1 MKKYLMGGIAAVAI
15 CAAFTSCSKNNDIYD
30 QNAAQQQKQQAAIEK
45 KNADFTQSF
54 TNRYGTID
62 SNNDWGFDNIGK
74 AKTRSAVANRAN
86 AYSSSYDFSKFE
98 FPDNDKFL
106 TDKEIPGGVQSF
118 GDECK
123 AQGQTNQ
130 IAMGVFYVD
139 PSWTDQVKTWG
150 GYDNENQ
157 ETTGGTAYFKKGV
170 HDYSN
175 RLFYMASNSKI
186 YLLEGA
192 ELTIRAEDAANLQE
206 GSIIY
211 MAKDSKLITDG
222 ELKLNKGLRI
232 YNNGGYIESGSL
244 SLNEHYKNWSTGV
257 SREALLYNRGKIK
270 TGDLSVTKES
280 STIINEGNIEASSL
294 HTAGS
299 GHFENTGNVTI
310 SGNTLIDSNDNSWVN
325 NGTYHTK
332 NFTYVDGS
340 QNVINNCM
348 LTVDE
353 LFKIKLGDTNVNG
366 FKVDGGVETKNFE
379 AAGPAY
385 IRMTSNTVFKVTETA
400 KMNITKPTYGIYG
413 PESGNYAVFQA
424 KNIVWESKNNFCVS
438 YFGNLYVVAD
448 SHFEHSYLDG
458 TSDAAKANG
467 GVGEKPTYY
476 FDPATV
482 KMYVNGTDKPDYT
495 IAESPCNP
503 GFEGNKK
510 KIEYAVRII
519 CEDLGASDDFDFNDV
534 VFDALMKDGKTYIKV
549 LAAGGTLPLTV
560 AGKEVHQ
567 IFGVSTGTMVNTQP
581 NAHYA
586 NKTEAQEFVVDQVW
600 SSYKDIPVKVSTD
613 ANAMTEESMVTLKA
627 EKGAAPQKIAVD
639 TNFEW
644 CDERQQI
651 ETKYTNF
658 GEYVQKSGTRWQ

>member
-1 MKKYLMGGIAAVAI
+1 MKKYLMGGIAAIAL
-15 CAAFTSCSKNNDIYD
+15 CAAFTSCSKSNELFD
-30 QNAAQQQKQQAAIEK
+30 QNAAEQAKQQAVIEK

-62 SNNDWGFDNIGK
+62 SNNDWGFGNIGK
-74 AKTRSAVANRAN
+74 AATRAAVANRAN
-86 AYSSSYDFSKFE
+86 AYSPIYTFAVDATDDKFIADVPSGVKKYTEVAGQNQTGYATGTSYLDPTWTQEVNIWGSWDGSKTSGGILYIKG
-98 FPDNDKFL
+98 DNDF
-106 TDKEIPGGVQSF
+106 
-118 GDECK
+118 
-123 AQGQTNQ
+123 TNRK
-130 IAMGVFYVD
+130 FYVAPNTEIYLTEGAVLRLNAKNASD
-139 PSWTDQVKTWG
+139 LQGGCNFYIAKDAEIITENELVLNNGLHMYNHGTINAGKLQVNNTSVL
-150 GYDNENQ
+150 YNTSII
-157 ETTGGTAYFKKGV
+157 TTGELSTE
-170 HDYSN
+170 N
-175 RLFYMASNSKI
+175 NNS
-186 YLLEGA
+186 E
-192 ELTIRAEDAANLQE
+192 
-206 GSIIY
+206 
-211 MAKDSKLITDG
+211 
-222 ELKLNKGLRI
+222 
-232 YNNGGYIESGSL
+232 
-244 SLNEHYKNWSTGV
+244 
-257 SREALLYNRGKIK
+257 
-270 TGDLSVTKES
+270 
-280 STIINEGNIEASSL
+280 IINDGTITATRL

-299 GHFENTGNVTI
+299 SHFVNNNTVSI
-310 SGNTLIDSNDNSWVN
+310 SGNTDVDSNDNTWVN
-325 NGTYHTK
+325 NGQYTTN
-332 NFTYVDGS
+332 NFTYQATSGD
-340 QNVINNCM
+340 VINNCK
-348 LTVDE
+348 LTVNNK
-353 LFKIKLGDTNVNG
+353 FFIGLGDSEGN
-366 FKVDGGVETKNFE
+366 FKLDGSIITKDFE
-379 AAGPAY
+379 LHGPAN
-385 IRMTSNTVFKVTETA
+385 IRMTSNSVIKVSNEA
-400 KMNITKPTYGIYG
+400 KMAITKPNYGIYG
-413 PESGNYAVFQA
+413 PASGDYAVLEA

-458 TSDAAKANG
+458 DSDAAKANG
-467 GVGEKPTYY
+467 GVGNNPTYY
-476 FDPATV
+476 FDNNV

-495 IAESPCNP
+495 IAESECNP

-567 IFGVSTGTMVNTQP
+567 IFGVSTSTMVNTQP

>member
-1 MKKYLMGGIAAVAI
+1 MKIMKKYLMGGIAAVAI
-15 CAAFTSCSKNNDIYD
+15 CAAFTSCSKSNELFD
-30 QNAAQQQKQQAAIEK
+30 QNAAEQQKQQAAIEK

-62 SNNDWGFDNIGK
+62 SNNDWGFGNIGK
-74 AKTRSAVANRAN
+74 AATRAAVANRAN
-86 AYSSSYDFSKFE
+86 AYSSVFTFPTAPADNLFATEKDGNAVLITKYESGNNFYIDNTINGNGQTIQPNGNNIKLYVTGDNVIPSGFYIPAGTTLYLLPGTKLTLPDSY
-98 FPDNDKFL
+98 
-106 TDKEIPGGVQSF
+106 SF
-118 GDECK
+118 GQWQCK
-123 AQGQTNQ
+123 VY
-130 IAMGVFYVD
+130 IA
-139 PSWTDQVKTWG
+139 
-150 GYDNENQ
+150 
-157 ETTGGTAYFKKGV
+157 
-170 HDYSN
+170 
-175 RLFYMASNSKI
+175 
-186 YLLEGA
+186 EGA
-192 ELTIRAEDAANLQE
+192 ELICAGKLQLAANC
-206 GSIIY
+206 
-211 MAKDSKLITDG
+211 A
-222 ELKLNKGLRI
+222 
-232 YNNGGYIESGSL
+232 
-244 SLNEHYKNWSTGV
+244 
-257 SREALLYNRGKIK
+257 LYNRGTI
-270 TGDLSVTKES
+270 TTDQFEVTNS
-280 STIINEGNIEASSL
+280 ALFYNEGTIDMSEKTPGEISVENNNSVIVNDGTIKAKKL
-294 HTAGS
+294 HTAGT
-299 GHFENTGNVTI
+299 GHVQNNADVTI
-310 SGNTLIDSNDNSWVN
+310 SGDTNVDSNNNTWVN
-325 NGTYHTK
+325 NGQYTTN
-332 NFTYVDGS
+332 NFTFMATSGD
-340 QNVINNCM
+340 VINNCK
-348 LTVDE
+348 LTVNNRFYIGLGQNPTGEFKLDGSIITKDFE
-353 LFKIKLGDTNVNG
+353 LH
-366 FKVDGGVETKNFE
+366 
-379 AAGPAY
+379 GPAN
-385 IRMTSNTVFKVTETA
+385 IRMTSNSVIKVSNTA
-400 KMNITKPTYGIYG
+400 TMAITIPNYGIYG
-413 PESGNYAVFQA
+413 PASGDYAVFEA
-424 KNIVWESKNNFCVS
+424 KNIVWESKNNFCVN

-458 TSDAAKANG
+458 TSAAAQANG
-467 GVGEKPTYY
+467 GIGEKPTYY

-495 IAESPCNP
+495 IAESECNP

-567 IFGVSTGTMVNTQP
+567 IFGVSTSTMVNTQP

>member
-1 MKKYLMGGIAAVAI
+1 MGGIAAIAL
-15 CAAFTSCSKNNDIYD
+15 CAAFTSCSKSNELFD
-30 QNAAQQQKQQAAIEK
+30 QNAAEQQKQQAAIEK

-62 SNNDWGFDNIGK
+62 SNNDWGFGNIGK
-74 AKTRSAVANRAN
+74 AATRAAVANRAN
-86 AYSSSYDFSKFE
+86 AYSSVFTFPTAPADNLFATEKDGNAVLITKYENGNNFYIDNTINGNGQTIQPNGNNIKLYVTGDNVIPSGFYIPAGTTLYLLPGTKLTLPNSY
-98 FPDNDKFL
+98 
-106 TDKEIPGGVQSF
+106 SF
-118 GDECK
+118 GQWQCK
-123 AQGQTNQ
+123 VY
-130 IAMGVFYVD
+130 IA
-139 PSWTDQVKTWG
+139 
-150 GYDNENQ
+150 
-157 ETTGGTAYFKKGV
+157 
-170 HDYSN
+170 
-175 RLFYMASNSKI
+175 
-186 YLLEGA
+186 EGA
-192 ELTIRAEDAANLQE
+192 ELICAGKLQLAANC
-206 GSIIY
+206 
-211 MAKDSKLITDG
+211 A
-222 ELKLNKGLRI
+222 
-232 YNNGGYIESGSL
+232 
-244 SLNEHYKNWSTGV
+244 
-257 SREALLYNRGKIK
+257 LYNRGTI
-270 TGDLSVTKES
+270 TTDQFEVTNS
-280 STIINEGNIEASSL
+280 ALFYNEGTIDMSEKTPGEISVENNNSVIVNDGTIKAKKL
-294 HTAGS
+294 HTAGT
-299 GHFENTGNVTI
+299 GHVQNNADVTI
-310 SGNTLIDSNDNSWVN
+310 SGDTNVDSNNNTWVN
-325 NGTYHTK
+325 NGQYTTN
-332 NFTYVDGS
+332 NFTFKATSGD
-340 QNVINNCM
+340 VINNCK
-348 LTVDE
+348 LTVIDKFYIGLGQNPTGEFKLDGSIITKDLE
-353 LFKIKLGDTNVNG
+353 LH
-366 FKVDGGVETKNFE
+366 
-379 AAGPAY
+379 GPAN
-385 IRMTSNTVFKVTETA
+385 IRMTSNSVIKVSNTA
-400 KMNITKPTYGIYG
+400 TMAITIPNYGIYG
-413 PESGNYAVFQA
+413 PASGDYAVFEA
-424 KNIVWESKNNFCVS
+424 KNIVWESKNNFCIN

-458 TSDAAKANG
+458 TSAAAQANG
-467 GVGEKPTYY
+467 GVGSQPTYY

-495 IAESPCNP
+495 IAESECNP

>member
-1 MKKYLMGGIAAVAI
+1 MKKYLMGGIAAIAI
-15 CAAFTSCSKNNDIYD
+15 CAAFTSCSKSNELFD
-30 QNAAQQQKQQAAIEK
+30 QNAAEQQKQQAAIEK

-62 SNNDWGFDNIGK
+62 SNNDWGFGNIGK
-74 AKTRSAVANRAN
+74 AATRAAVANRAN
-86 AYSSSYDFSKFE
+86 AYSSVFTFPTAPADNLFATEKDGNAILITKYESGNNFYIDNTINGNGQTIQPNGNNIKLYVTGDNVIPSGFYIPAGTTLYLLPGTKLTLPDSY
-98 FPDNDKFL
+98 
-106 TDKEIPGGVQSF
+106 SF
-118 GDECK
+118 GQWQCK
-123 AQGQTNQ
+123 VY
-130 IAMGVFYVD
+130 IA
-139 PSWTDQVKTWG
+139 
-150 GYDNENQ
+150 
-157 ETTGGTAYFKKGV
+157 
-170 HDYSN
+170 
-175 RLFYMASNSKI
+175 
-186 YLLEGA
+186 EGA
-192 ELTIRAEDAANLQE
+192 ELICAGKLQLAANC
-206 GSIIY
+206 
-211 MAKDSKLITDG
+211 A
-222 ELKLNKGLRI
+222 
-232 YNNGGYIESGSL
+232 
-244 SLNEHYKNWSTGV
+244 
-257 SREALLYNRGKIK
+257 LYNRGTI
-270 TGDLSVTKES
+270 TTDQFEVTNS
-280 STIINEGNIEASSL
+280 ALFYNEGTIDMSEKTPGEISVENNNSVIVNDGTIKAKKL
-294 HTAGS
+294 HTAGT
-299 GHFENTGNVTI
+299 GHVQNNADVTI
-310 SGNTLIDSNDNSWVN
+310 SGDTNVDSNNNTWVN
-325 NGTYHTK
+325 NGQYTTN
-332 NFTYVDGS
+332 NFTFMATSGD
-340 QNVINNCM
+340 VINNCK
-348 LTVDE
+348 LTVNNRFYIGLGQNPTGEFKLDGSIITKDFE
-353 LFKIKLGDTNVNG
+353 LH
-366 FKVDGGVETKNFE
+366 
-379 AAGPAY
+379 GPAN
-385 IRMTSNTVFKVTETA
+385 IRMTSNSVIKVSNTA
-400 KMNITKPTYGIYG
+400 TMAITIPNYGIYG
-413 PESGNYAVFQA
+413 PASGDYAVFEA
-424 KNIVWESKNNFCVS
+424 KNIVWESKNNFCVN

-458 TSDAAKANG
+458 TSAAAQANG
-467 GVGEKPTYY
+467 GIGEKPTYY

-495 IAESPCNP
+495 IAESECNP

-567 IFGVSTGTMVNTQP
+567 IFGVSTSTMVNTQP

>member
-1 MKKYLMGGIAAVAI
+1 MGGIAAIAL
-15 CAAFTSCSKNNDIYD
+15 CAAFTSCSKSNELFD
-30 QNAAQQQKQQAAIEK
+30 QNAAEQAKQQAAIEK

-62 SNNDWGFDNIGK
+62 SNNDWGFGNIGK
-74 AKTRSAVANRAN
+74 AATRAAVANRAN
-86 AYSSSYDFSKFE
+86 AYSSVFT
-98 FPDNDKFL
+98 FPTAPADNLFATEKDGNAVLITKYESGNNFYIDNTINGNGQTIQPNGNNIKLYVTGDNVIPSGFYIPASTTLYLLPGTKL
-106 TDKEIPGGVQSF
+106 TLPNNYSF
-118 GDECK
+118 GQWQCK
-123 AQGQTNQ
+123 VY
-130 IAMGVFYVD
+130 IA
-139 PSWTDQVKTWG
+139 
-150 GYDNENQ
+150 EN
-157 ETTGGTAYFKKGV
+157 
-170 HDYSN
+170 
-175 RLFYMASNSKI
+175 
-186 YLLEGA
+186 A
-192 ELTIRAEDAANLQE
+192 ELICAGKLQLAANC
-206 GSIIY
+206 
-211 MAKDSKLITDG
+211 A
-222 ELKLNKGLRI
+222 
-232 YNNGGYIESGSL
+232 
-244 SLNEHYKNWSTGV
+244 
-257 SREALLYNRGKIK
+257 LYNRGTI
-270 TGDLSVTKES
+270 TTDQFEVTNS
-280 STIINEGNIEASSL
+280 ALFYNEGTIDMSEKTPGEISVENNNSVIVNDGTIKAKKL
-294 HTAGS
+294 HTAGT
-299 GHFENTGNVTI
+299 GHVQNNADVTI
-310 SGNTLIDSNDNSWVN
+310 SGDTNVDSNNNTWVN
-325 NGTYHTK
+325 NGQYTTN
-332 NFTYVDGS
+332 NFTYQATSGD
-340 QNVINNCM
+340 VINNCK
-348 LTVDE
+348 LTVNNK
-353 LFKIKLGDTNVNG
+353 FFIGLGDSEGN
-366 FKVDGGVETKNFE
+366 FKLDGSIITKDFE
-379 AAGPAY
+379 LHGPAN
-385 IRMTSNTVFKVTETA
+385 IRMTSNSVIKVSNEA
-400 KMNITKPTYGIYG
+400 KMAITKPNYGIYG
-413 PESGNYAVFQA
+413 PASGDYAVLEA

-458 TSDAAKANG
+458 DSDAAKANG
-467 GVGEKPTYY
+467 GVGNNPTYY
-476 FDPATV
+476 FDNNV

-495 IAESPCNP
+495 IAESECNP

-651 ETKYTNF
+651 ESKYTNF
-658 GEYVQKSGTRWQ
+658 KEYVQKSGTRWQ

>member
-1 MKKYLMGGIAAVAI
+1 MGGIAAIAI
-15 CAAFTSCSKNNDIYD
+15 CAAFTSCSKSNELFD
-30 QNAAQQQKQQAAIEK
+30 QNAAEQQKQQAAIEK

-62 SNNDWGFDNIGK
+62 SNNDWGFGNIGK
-74 AKTRSAVANRAN
+74 AATRAAVANRAN
-86 AYSSSYDFSKFE
+86 AYSSVFTFPTAPADNLFATEKDGNAILITKYESGNNFYIDNTINGNGQTIQPNGNNIKLYVTGDNVIPSGFYIPAGTTLYLLPGTKLTLPDSY
-98 FPDNDKFL
+98 
-106 TDKEIPGGVQSF
+106 SF
-118 GDECK
+118 GQWQCK
-123 AQGQTNQ
+123 VY
-130 IAMGVFYVD
+130 IA
-139 PSWTDQVKTWG
+139 
-150 GYDNENQ
+150 
-157 ETTGGTAYFKKGV
+157 
-170 HDYSN
+170 
-175 RLFYMASNSKI
+175 
-186 YLLEGA
+186 EGA
-192 ELTIRAEDAANLQE
+192 ELICAGKLQLAANC
-206 GSIIY
+206 
-211 MAKDSKLITDG
+211 A
-222 ELKLNKGLRI
+222 
-232 YNNGGYIESGSL
+232 
-244 SLNEHYKNWSTGV
+244 
-257 SREALLYNRGKIK
+257 LYNRGTI
-270 TGDLSVTKES
+270 TTDQFEVTNS
-280 STIINEGNIEASSL
+280 ALFYNEGTIDMSEKTPGEISVENNNSVIVNDGTIKAKKL
-294 HTAGS
+294 HTAGT
-299 GHFENTGNVTI
+299 GHVQNNADVTI
-310 SGNTLIDSNDNSWVN
+310 SGDTNVDSNNNTWVN
-325 NGTYHTK
+325 NGQYTTN
-332 NFTYVDGS
+332 NFTFMATSGD
-340 QNVINNCM
+340 VINNCK
-348 LTVDE
+348 LTVNNRFYIGLGQNPTGEFKLDGSIITKDFE
-353 LFKIKLGDTNVNG
+353 LH
-366 FKVDGGVETKNFE
+366 
-379 AAGPAY
+379 GPAN
-385 IRMTSNTVFKVTETA
+385 IRMTSNSVIKVSNTA
-400 KMNITKPTYGIYG
+400 TMAITIPNYGIYG
-413 PESGNYAVFQA
+413 PASGDYAVFEA
-424 KNIVWESKNNFCVS
+424 KNIVWESKNNFCVN

-458 TSDAAKANG
+458 TSAAAQANG
-467 GVGEKPTYY
+467 GIGEKPTYY

-495 IAESPCNP
+495 IAESECNP

-567 IFGVSTGTMVNTQP
+567 IFGVSTSTMVNTQP

>member
-1 MKKYLMGGIAAVAI
+1 MKIMKKYLMGGIAAVAI
-15 CAAFTSCSKNNDIYD
+15 CAAFTSCSKSNELFD
-30 QNAAQQQKQQAAIEK
+30 QNAAQQQKQQAVIEK

-62 SNNDWGFDNIGK
+62 SNNDWGFGNIGK
-74 AKTRSAVANRAN
+74 AATRAAVANRAN
-86 AYSSSYDFSKFE
+86 AYSPIYTFAVDAT
-98 FPDNDKFL
+98 DDKFIA
-106 TDKEIPGGVQSF
+106 DVPSGVKKYT
-118 GDECK
+118 EV
-123 AQGQTNQ
+123 AGQNQ
-130 IAMGVFYVD
+130 TGYGTGTSYLD
-139 PSWTDQVKTWG
+139 PSWTQEVNIWGSWDGSKTSGGILYIKGDNDFTNRKFYVAPNTEIYLTEGAVLRLNAQNASDLQGGCNFYIAKDAEIITENELVLNNGLHMYNHGTINAGKLQVNRTSVL
-150 GYDNENQ
+150 YNTSII
-157 ETTGGTAYFKKGV
+157 TTGELSTEN
-170 HDYSN
+170 D
-175 RLFYMASNSKI
+175 NS
-186 YLLEGA
+186 E
-192 ELTIRAEDAANLQE
+192 
-206 GSIIY
+206 
-211 MAKDSKLITDG
+211 
-222 ELKLNKGLRI
+222 
-232 YNNGGYIESGSL
+232 
-244 SLNEHYKNWSTGV
+244 
-257 SREALLYNRGKIK
+257 
-270 TGDLSVTKES
+270 
-280 STIINEGNIEASSL
+280 IINDGTITATRL

-299 GHFENTGNVTI
+299 SHFVNNNTVSI
-310 SGNTLIDSNDNSWVN
+310 SGNTDVDSNDNTWVN
-325 NGTYHTK
+325 NGQYTTN
-332 NFTYVDGS
+332 NFTYQATSGD
-340 QNVINNCM
+340 VINNCK
-348 LTVDE
+348 LTVNNK
-353 LFKIKLGDTNVNG
+353 FFIGLGDSEGN
-366 FKVDGGVETKNFE
+366 FKLDGSIITKDFE
-379 AAGPAY
+379 LHGPAN
-385 IRMTSNTVFKVTETA
+385 IRMTSNSVIKVSNEA
-400 KMNITKPTYGIYG
+400 KMAITKPNYGIYG
-413 PESGNYAVFQA
+413 PASGDYAVLEA

-458 TSDAAKANG
+458 DSDAAKANG
-467 GVGEKPTYY
+467 GVGNCPTYY

-495 IAESPCNP
+495 IAESECNP

-567 IFGVSTGTMVNTQP
+567 IFGVSTSTMVNTQP

-586 NKTEAQEFVVDQVW
+586 NKTETQEFVVDQVW

>member
-1 MKKYLMGGIAAVAI
+1 MKKYLMGGIAAIALCV
-15 CAAFTSCSKNNDIYD
+15 AFTSCSKSNDIYD
-30 QNAAQQQKQQAAIEK
+30 AGAVEQQKKQAAVEK
-45 KNADFTQSF
+45 KNVDFTQSF

-74 AKTRSAVANRAN
+74 AATRAAVANRAN

-106 TDKEIPGGVQSF
+106 TDTEIPGGVKSF

-130 IAMGVFYVD
+130 ISVGVFYVD

-325 NGTYHTK
+325 NGKYHTK
-332 NFTYVDGS
+332 NFTYVAGS
-340 QNVINNCM
+340 ENVINNCM

-438 YFGNLYVVAD
+438 YFGNLNVVAD

-458 TSDAAKANG
+458 DSDAAKANG

-476 FDPATV
+476 FDNNV

-495 IAESPCNP
+495 IAKSECNP
-503 GFEGNKK
+503 GFEGNKQ

-560 AGKEVHQ
+560 AGKEVHD
-567 IFGVSTGTMVNTQP
+567 IFNVPTSTMVNTQP

-586 NKTEAQEFVVDQVW
+586 TTTDKQEFVVDQVW
-600 SSYKDIPVKVSTD
+600 SSYKEIPVKVAIDATD
-613 ANAMTEESMVTLKA
+613 MTEESMITLKA

-658 GEYVQKSGTRWQ
+658 KEYVQKSGTRWQ

>member
-1 MKKYLMGGIAAVAI
+1 MGGIAAVAI
-15 CAAFTSCSKNNDIYD
+15 CAAFTSCSKSNELFD
-30 QNAAQQQKQQAAIEK
+30 QNAAEQAKQQAAIEK

-62 SNNDWGFDNIGK
+62 SNNDWGFGNIGK
-74 AKTRSAVANRAN
+74 AATRAAVANRAN
-86 AYSSSYDFSKFE
+86 AYSSVFTFPTAPADNLFATEKDGNAVLITKYEDGNNFYIDNTINGNGQTIQPNGNNIKLYVTGDNVIPSGFYIPAGTTLYLLPGTKLTLPNSY
-98 FPDNDKFL
+98 
-106 TDKEIPGGVQSF
+106 SF
-118 GDECK
+118 GQYQCK
-123 AQGQTNQ
+123 VY
-130 IAMGVFYVD
+130 IA
-139 PSWTDQVKTWG
+139 
-150 GYDNENQ
+150 E
-157 ETTGGTAYFKKGV
+157 
-170 HDYSN
+170 
-175 RLFYMASNSKI
+175 R
-186 YLLEGA
+186 A
-192 ELTIRAEDAANLQE
+192 ELVCAGKLQLAANC
-206 GSIIY
+206 
-211 MAKDSKLITDG
+211 A
-222 ELKLNKGLRI
+222 
-232 YNNGGYIESGSL
+232 
-244 SLNEHYKNWSTGV
+244 
-257 SREALLYNRGKIK
+257 LYNRGTI
-270 TGDLSVTKES
+270 TTDQFEVTNS
-280 STIINEGNIEASSL
+280 ALFYNEGTIDMSEKTPGEISVENNNSVIVNDGTIKAKRL

-299 GHFENTGNVTI
+299 GHFENNNTMIV
-310 SGNTLIDSNDNSWVN
+310 SGNTDIDSNNNTWVN
-325 NGTYHTK
+325 NSQYTTG
-332 NFTYVDGS
+332 NFNYTAGS
-340 QNVINNCM
+340 GDVINNCK
-348 LTVDE
+348 LTVITKFYIG
-353 LFKIKLGDTNVNG
+353 LGQNPTGQFKL
-366 FKVDGGVETKNFE
+366 DGSVITENFE
-379 AAGPAY
+379 AHGPGN
-385 IRMTSNTVFKVTETA
+385 IRMTSKSVFKVNNEA
-400 KMNITKPTYGIYG
+400 KMAITVPDYGIYG
-413 PESGNYAVFQA
+413 PESGDYAVFQA
-424 KNIVWESKNNFCVS
+424 KDIVWESKNNFCAN
-438 YFGNLYVVAD
+438 YYNNLYVVAD

-476 FDPATV
+476 FDNNV

-495 IAESPCNP
+495 IAESECNP

>member
-15 CAAFTSCSKNNDIYD
+15 CAAFTSCSKSNELFD
-30 QNAAQQQKQQAAIEK
+30 QNAAEQAKQQAAIEK

-62 SNNDWGFDNIGK
+62 SNNDWGFGNIGK
-74 AKTRSAVANRAN
+74 AATRAAVANRAN
-86 AYSSSYDFSKFE
+86 AYSSVFT
-98 FPDNDKFL
+98 FPTAPADNLFATEKDGNAVLITKYEDGNNFYIDNTINGNGQTIQPNGNNIKLYVTGDNVIPSGFYIPASTTLYLLPGTKL
-106 TDKEIPGGVQSF
+106 TLPNNYSF
-118 GDECK
+118 GQWQCK
-123 AQGQTNQ
+123 VY
-130 IAMGVFYVD
+130 IA
-139 PSWTDQVKTWG
+139 
-150 GYDNENQ
+150 EN
-157 ETTGGTAYFKKGV
+157 
-170 HDYSN
+170 
-175 RLFYMASNSKI
+175 
-186 YLLEGA
+186 A
-192 ELTIRAEDAANLQE
+192 ELICAGKLQLAANC
-206 GSIIY
+206 
-211 MAKDSKLITDG
+211 A
-222 ELKLNKGLRI
+222 
-232 YNNGGYIESGSL
+232 
-244 SLNEHYKNWSTGV
+244 
-257 SREALLYNRGKIK
+257 LYNRGTI
-270 TGDLSVTKES
+270 TTDQFEVTNS
-280 STIINEGNIEASSL
+280 ALFYNEGTIDMSEKTPGEISVENNNSVIVNDGTIKAKKL
-294 HTAGS
+294 HTAGT
-299 GHFENTGNVTI
+299 GHVQNNADVTI
-310 SGNTLIDSNDNSWVN
+310 SGDTNVDSNNNTWVN
-325 NGTYHTK
+325 NGQYTTN
-332 NFTYVDGS
+332 NFTYQATSGD
-340 QNVINNCM
+340 VINNCK
-348 LTVDE
+348 LTVNNK
-353 LFKIKLGDTNVNG
+353 FFIGLGDSEGN
-366 FKVDGGVETKNFE
+366 FKLDGSIITKDFE
-379 AAGPAY
+379 LHGPAN
-385 IRMTSNTVFKVTETA
+385 IRMTSNSVIKVSNEA
-400 KMNITKPTYGIYG
+400 KMAITKPNYGIYG
-413 PESGNYAVFQA
+413 PASGDYAVLEA

-458 TSDAAKANG
+458 DSDAAKANG
-467 GVGEKPTYY
+467 GVGNNPTYY
-476 FDPATV
+476 FDNNV

-495 IAESPCNP
+495 IAESECNP

-651 ETKYTNF
+651 ESKYTNF
-658 GEYVQKSGTRWQ
+658 KEYVQKSGTRWQ

>member
-1 MKKYLMGGIAAVAI
+1 MGGIAAVAI
-15 CAAFTSCSKNNDIYD
+15 CAAFTSCSKSNELFD
-30 QNAAQQQKQQAAIEK
+30 QNAAEQAKQQAAIEK

-62 SNNDWGFDNIGK
+62 SNNDWGFGNIGK
-74 AKTRSAVANRAN
+74 AATRAAVANRAN
-86 AYSSSYDFSKFE
+86 AYSSVFT
-98 FPDNDKFL
+98 FPTAPADNLFATEKDGNAVLITKYESGNNFYIDNTINGNGQTIQPNGNNIKLYVTGDNVIPSGFYIPASTTLYLLPGTKL
-106 TDKEIPGGVQSF
+106 TLPNNYSF
-118 GDECK
+118 GQWQCK
-123 AQGQTNQ
+123 VY
-130 IAMGVFYVD
+130 IA
-139 PSWTDQVKTWG
+139 
-150 GYDNENQ
+150 EN
-157 ETTGGTAYFKKGV
+157 
-170 HDYSN
+170 
-175 RLFYMASNSKI
+175 
-186 YLLEGA
+186 A
-192 ELTIRAEDAANLQE
+192 ELICAGKLQLAANC
-206 GSIIY
+206 
-211 MAKDSKLITDG
+211 A
-222 ELKLNKGLRI
+222 
-232 YNNGGYIESGSL
+232 
-244 SLNEHYKNWSTGV
+244 
-257 SREALLYNRGKIK
+257 LYNRGTI
-270 TGDLSVTKES
+270 TTDQFEVTNS
-280 STIINEGNIEASSL
+280 ALFYNEGTIDMSEKTPGEISVENNNSVIVNDGTIKAKKL
-294 HTAGS
+294 HTAGT
-299 GHFENTGNVTI
+299 GHVQNNADVTI
-310 SGNTLIDSNDNSWVN
+310 SGDTNVDSNNNTWVN
-325 NGTYHTK
+325 NGQYTTN
-332 NFTYVDGS
+332 NFTYQATSGD
-340 QNVINNCM
+340 VINNCK
-348 LTVDE
+348 LTVNNK
-353 LFKIKLGDTNVNG
+353 FFIGLGDSEGN
-366 FKVDGGVETKNFE
+366 FKLDGSIITKDFE
-379 AAGPAY
+379 LHGPAN
-385 IRMTSNTVFKVTETA
+385 IRMTSNSVIKVSNEA
-400 KMNITKPTYGIYG
+400 KMAITKPNYGIYG
-413 PESGNYAVFQA
+413 PASGDYAVLEA

-458 TSDAAKANG
+458 DSDAAKANG
-467 GVGEKPTYY
+467 GVGNNPTYY
-476 FDPATV
+476 FDNNV

-495 IAESPCNP
+495 IAESECNP

-651 ETKYTNF
+651 ESKYTNF
-658 GEYVQKSGTRWQ
+658 KEYVQKSGTRWQ

>member
-15 CAAFTSCSKNNDIYD
+15 CAAFTSCSKSNELFD
-30 QNAAQQQKQQAAIEK
+30 QNAAEQQKQQAAIEK

-62 SNNDWGFDNIGK
+62 SNNDWGFGNIGK
-74 AKTRSAVANRAN
+74 AATRAAVANRAN
-86 AYSSSYDFSKFE
+86 AYSSVFTFPTAPADNLFATEKDGNAVLITKYESGNNFYIDNTINGNGQTIQPNGNNIKLYVTGDNVIPSGFYIPAGTTLYLLPGTKLTLPDSY
-98 FPDNDKFL
+98 
-106 TDKEIPGGVQSF
+106 SF
-118 GDECK
+118 GQWQCK
-123 AQGQTNQ
+123 VY
-130 IAMGVFYVD
+130 IA
-139 PSWTDQVKTWG
+139 
-150 GYDNENQ
+150 
-157 ETTGGTAYFKKGV
+157 
-170 HDYSN
+170 
-175 RLFYMASNSKI
+175 
-186 YLLEGA
+186 EGA
-192 ELTIRAEDAANLQE
+192 ELICAGKLQLAANC
-206 GSIIY
+206 
-211 MAKDSKLITDG
+211 A
-222 ELKLNKGLRI
+222 
-232 YNNGGYIESGSL
+232 
-244 SLNEHYKNWSTGV
+244 
-257 SREALLYNRGKIK
+257 LYNRGTI
-270 TGDLSVTKES
+270 TTDQFEVTNS
-280 STIINEGNIEASSL
+280 ALFYNEGTIDMSEKTPGEISVENNNSVIVNDGTIKAKKL
-294 HTAGS
+294 HTAGT
-299 GHFENTGNVTI
+299 GHVQNNADVTI
-310 SGNTLIDSNDNSWVN
+310 SGDTNVDSNNNTWVN
-325 NGTYHTK
+325 NGQYTTN
-332 NFTYVDGS
+332 NFTFMATSGD
-340 QNVINNCM
+340 VINNCK
-348 LTVDE
+348 LTVNNRFYIGLGQNPTGEFKLDGSIITKDFE
-353 LFKIKLGDTNVNG
+353 LH
-366 FKVDGGVETKNFE
+366 
-379 AAGPAY
+379 GPAN
-385 IRMTSNTVFKVTETA
+385 IRMTSNSVIKVSNTA
-400 KMNITKPTYGIYG
+400 TMAITIPNYGIYG
-413 PESGNYAVFQA
+413 PASGDYAVFEA
-424 KNIVWESKNNFCVS
+424 KNIVWESKNNFCVN

-458 TSDAAKANG
+458 TSAAAQANG
-467 GVGEKPTYY
+467 GIGEKPTYY

-495 IAESPCNP
+495 IAESECNP

-567 IFGVSTGTMVNTQP
+567 IFGVSTSTMVNTQP